1 MCRNVFSFV
10 FLLLGIAMAGESQEL
25 ALYTQPSFLKVF
37 SQDTR
42 QFEINGMIWEVKQD
56 WNQLGVAGVIWES
69 VS

>member
-1 MCRNVFSFV
+1 
-10 FLLLGIAMAGESQEL
+10 MAGESQEL

-69 VS
+69 VSN